1 MDSSKDLAAVLE
13 ITSLTNQYVDREVI
27 GVFLNFN
34 LYYKKAS
41 TVSKLLSKLKP
52 LGIRSHVHW

>member
-1 MDSSKDLAAVLE
+1 MDSAKDLAAVLE
-13 ITSLTNQYVDREVI
+13 ITSLANQYVDREVI
-27 GVFLNFN
+27 GVFLN
-34 LYYKKAS
+34 LKKAS